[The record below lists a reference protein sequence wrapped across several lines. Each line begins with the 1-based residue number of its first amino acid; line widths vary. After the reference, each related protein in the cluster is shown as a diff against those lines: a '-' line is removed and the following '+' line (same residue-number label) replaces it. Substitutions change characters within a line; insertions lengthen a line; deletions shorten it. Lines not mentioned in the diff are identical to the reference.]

1 MEPGGGESDL
11 AAPACCANWQDDAGT
26 APKEEGVRMAVLIL
40 SGVLVL
46 VLGGCVCVVWAER
59 DGPRWARAVAAA
71 TLTAGE
77 LVRRTRRTGRS
88 RSPNQLG
95 GSDG

>member
-46 VLGGCVCVVWAER
+46 VCGVWAER